1 MTADRTAATYRR
13 ILALAG
19 AAGIALAGSACS
31 SSGSSGGAASG
42 GERLS
47 YGRVASTA
55 KQLTGTSACP
65 FGLDPAAALKAA
77 GAGRTVT
84 PAASGGHPAARGTVD
99 PGRPAEAWPSGK
111 PTPPFGLPS
120 NPAVP
125 PHASVVCNFTASQAP
140 LEIDLVATSMGGV
153 AVNLA
158 LPQIARLGALRS
170 DEVMAFSKD
179 KPGIGQTR
187 VTPGRGTVAVARVA
201 MAGKG
206 DLALVVSQGWPVTK
220 ADPALAGES
229 LRKVAETLAAQLRP

>member
-1 MTADRTAATYRR
+1 MPD
-13 ILALAG
+13 G
-19 AAGIALAGSACS
+19 
-31 SSGSSGGAASG
+31 
-42 GERLS
+42 
-47 YGRVASTA
+47 
-55 KQLTGTSACP
+55 P
-65 FGLDPAAALKAA
+65 
-77 GAGRTVT
+77 VT
-84 PAASGGHPAARGTVD
+84 PAASGGHPAAQGTVD
-99 PGRPAEAWPSGK
+99 PGRPAEAWPSGQ
-111 PTPPFGLPS
+111 PTPSGFPS

-170 DEVMAFSKD
+170 DEVMAFSED

-187 VTPGRGTVAVARVA
+187 ITPGRGAVAVARAAVA
-201 MAGKG
+201 GTG

-229 LRKVAETLAAQLRP
+229 LRKVAETLAAQLRPWAAPRGDPPRTARRPTGARRRDTREGRTGGRQGPRPGLPQSFGGLRARGLARQLTGRGLQPGLGW

>member
-1 MTADRTAATYRR
+1 MTADRTAARRRR

-31 SSGSSGGAASG
+31 SSGSSGAAASG

-77 GAGRTVT
+77 GAERTVT
-84 PAASGGHPAARGTVD
+84 PAASGGHPAAQGTVD
-99 PGRPAEAWPSGK
+99 PGRPAEAWPSGQ

-125 PHASVVCNFTASQAP
+125 PHASVVCSFTASQAP
-140 LEIDLVATSMGGV
+140 LEIELVATSMGGV

-179 KPGIGQTR
+179 KPAIGQTR
-187 VTPGRGTVAVARVA
+187 VTPGRGAVAVARVA
-201 MAGKG
+201 VAGKG